1 MKLGTPPKFFRDV
14 WYRALPV
21 DDQAQIDTLIKTDF
35 TELRSPVEGIDRAVA
50 ILEEMYEDQTIAGN
64 FACELYVAKQSP
76 FWLSPAYGHDVF
88 RIDPYWWAHNPHGT
102 PEMYFTHFWDRLLD
116 IDGTRLHWGKYM
128 PEPGLDKGV
137 GTLSSTSSI

>member
-35 TELRSPVEGIDRAVA
+35 TELWSSVEGIDRAVA

-64 FACELYVAKQSP
+64 FACA
-76 FWLSPAYGHDVF
+76 
-88 RIDPYWWAHNPHGT
+88 
-102 PEMYFTHFWDRLLD
+102 
-116 IDGTRLHWGKYM
+116 
-128 PEPGLDKGV
+128 
-137 GTLSSTSSI
+137 SSTSPNSLPSG